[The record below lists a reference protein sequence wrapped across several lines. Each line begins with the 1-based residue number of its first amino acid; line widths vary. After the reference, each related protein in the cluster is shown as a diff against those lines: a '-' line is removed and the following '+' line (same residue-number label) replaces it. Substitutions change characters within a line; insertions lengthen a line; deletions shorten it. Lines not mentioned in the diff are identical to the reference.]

1 MAVLLSHP
9 PDSLAVEC
17 LPHKTWTRD
26 EVAVL
31 ESTGLFAGTHFE
43 LIDGELIDKMP
54 KNRRH
59 VDGTRKTRR
68 AFAAV
73 FGEDRVDQ
81 EAPID
86 VAEVDNPRNEPEPDV
101 AVLGR
106 SNENIGRNPVA
117 TEVLLVVEVSDSTLH
132 HDLTTKTA
140 LYARAGI
147 PEYWALDINGQRL
160 FVHRDPVD
168 GIYQSRTEHGASERV
183 QPLGTDQSIPVA
195 ALLP

>member
-31 ESTGLFAGTHFE
+31 ESTGLFDGTHFE

-59 VDGTRKTRR
+59 VRSVRQTVQTLEAHAG
-68 AFAAV
+68 A
-73 FGEDRVDQ
+73 DRIEH

-86 VAEVDNPRNEPEPDV
+86 LASEDNVRNEPEPDV
-101 AVLGR
+101 IVLNRPGR
-106 SNENIGRNPVA
+106 EIDTNPQPSDI
-117 TEVLLVVEVSDSTLH
+117 TLVVEVCDTTLR
-132 HDLTTKTA
+132 HDLTTKCA

-147 PEYWALDINGQRL
+147 PEYWALDVNDARL
-160 FVHRDPVD
+160 HVHRDPVD
-168 GIYQSRTEHGASERV
+168 GAYRTITEYGADGEVS
-183 QPLGTDQSIPVA
+183 PLGFEGRIQVA
-195 ALLP
+195 SLLP